1 MSATIALAFSVRCSS
16 SGTLR
21 IWIVFGI
28 LRKLTYAPGTYRR
41 GYLSK
46 PRLVGARGVSYSGL
60 SDENEDAQAESRVM
74 GGDDLVERLLS
85 GDRRALARVISK
97 IERGDPETHEIV
109 SEIYPKTGNAPS
121 IGFTGPPG
129 VGKSSIMA
137 KLIELYREQD
147 RRVGV
152 VSVDPS
158 SPFSRGAILGDRIRL
173 SDHFLDSGVFIR
185 SMGSRGHLGG
195 LAGASRLAA
204 LAMEAAGMDIVLY
217 ETVGVGQGEVEVASA
232 ADTVVLALQP
242 GAGDAVQALKAG
254 VMEIADIFCINK
266 ADNPQAK
273 NAASEVRSLLEI
285 GHELDPDPW
294 FPPIVMTRGDTGEGV
309 QELKDTIAKHR
320 RFLEKEGRL
329 GKRRRAAL
337 RDFVISW
344 ATNRLEIEMHERLNR
359 EDMEIVEKVYNRE
372 LDPISASERIFKEV

>member
-1 MSATIALAFSVRCSS
+1 V
-16 SGTLR
+16 
-21 IWIVFGI
+21 
-28 LRKLTYAPGTYRR
+28 
-41 GYLSK
+41 
-46 PRLVGARGVSYSGL
+46 
-60 SDENEDAQAESRVM
+60 ESRVR
-74 GGDDLVERLLS
+74 GGDGLVERLLS

-97 IERGDPETHEIV
+97 IERGDPETHEII

-121 IGFTGPPG
+121 VGFTGPPG

-137 KLIELYREQD
+137 KLIELYREED

-173 SDHFLDSGVFIR
+173 SDHFLDPGVFIR

-204 LAMEAAGMDIVLY
+204 LAMEAAGMDVVLY

-242 GAGDAVQALKAG
+242 GTGDAVQALKAG

-266 ADNPQAK
+266 ADHPQAK
-273 NAASEVRSLLEI
+273 GAANEVRSILDI
-285 GHELDPDPW
+285 GQELDPQPW
-294 FPPIVMTRGDTGEGV
+294 YPPIIMTRGDTGEGV
-309 QELKDTIAKHR
+309 EELEATIEEHR
-320 RFLEKEGRL
+320 SYLEES
-329 GKRRRAAL
+329 GKLEERRRASL
-337 RDFVISW
+337 KEFVISW
-344 ATNRLEIEMHERLNR
+344 AKERLEEEMQERLSR
-359 EDMEIVEKVYNRE
+359 EDDELMEKVYGRE
-372 LDPISASERIFKEV
+372 LDPISASERIFREV